1 MILKTVKAVLWS
13 FLGIRS
19 REEFEQD
26 KQSLS
31 PLALMAVGFVL
42 CVLFVAALMILV
54 NIIV

>member
-1 MILKTVKAVLWS
+1 MILKTVRAVLWS

-31 PLALMAVGFVL
+31 PIALMVVGFVL

-54 NIIV
+54 NIVV